1 MSDKYDKT
9 TKMFLRE
16 IYYTVYLSN
25 EELSNRLQK
34 FTDKINNIIKNNS
47 KDIDIN
53 ELKALNKNIKFTEV
67 VNEIKLMA
75 LTLQKNI
82 DLNNEQDIKRFKAKL
97 LVISE
102 EKILD
107 LIEFYAP
114 NIANIIRDKLG
125 INFKTV

>member
-82 DLNNEQDIKRFKAKL
+82 DLNNEHDIKRFKAKL